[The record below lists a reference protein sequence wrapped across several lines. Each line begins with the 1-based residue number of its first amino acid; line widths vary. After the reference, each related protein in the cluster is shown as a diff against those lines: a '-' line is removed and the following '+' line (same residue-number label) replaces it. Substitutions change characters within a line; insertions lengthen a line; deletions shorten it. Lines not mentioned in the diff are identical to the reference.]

1 MKLIWQLLR
10 QHVSVLQ
17 LAGFLVTNL
26 VGVAIVLTAVQLYRD
41 VTPALQAPDSFLD
54 NDFIILT
61 KEVEGAGIGKTS
73 FTQTELAELAEQ
85 PFTEALGEFTPARY
99 SVMGGISLAGIG
111 MRTYLFFESVPDRF
125 LDVRS
130 DEWGFEEGSE
140 FVPIILPRNYL
151 NLYNF
156 GFASTRGLPQVS
168 EDLVRGITLDL
179 DLSGRGQFRNLK
191 GRVVAFSNRLNTIL
205 VPESFIRWSNGRFG
219 QGGEKQASR
228 VIVETDRPV
237 DAAISAYLDGKGYE
251 AEGDRRD
258 DGKAAYFLQLAAGGL
273 GGVGLVFSV
282 MSFYILMLSI
292 FLLLQKNSAKLETLL
307 LLGYAPGRVA
317 RPYWLL
323 TLWLNLGVL
332 VVAVVLSWLVRMWY
346 LPELAAL
353 QEGYAPSG
361 VGVTWACGI
370 GLALLLSL
378 SNGIAIRRRIDT
390 LNRKRS

>member
-1 MKLIWQLLR
+1 MNRSIEISPPPGLE
-10 QHVSVLQ
+10 
-17 LAGFLVTNL
+17 
-26 VGVAIVLTAVQLYRD
+26 
-41 VTPALQAPDSFLD
+41 
-54 NDFIILT
+54 
-61 KEVEGAGIGKTS
+61 EVY
-73 FTQTELAELAEQ
+73 AE
-85 PFTEALGEFTPARY
+85 Y
-99 SVMGGISLAGIG
+99 
-111 MRTYLFFESVPDRF
+111 RTYFVRIAVSYVRDRM
-125 LDVRS
+125 V
-130 DEWGFEEGSE
+130 
-140 FVPIILPRNYL
+140 
-151 NLYNF
+151 
-156 GFASTRGLPQVS
+156 A
-168 EDLVRGITLDL
+168 EDLVSDTFLKIWESRTETTP
-179 DLSGRGQFRNLK
+179 RNLPAYLLTALK
-191 GRVVAFSNRLNTIL
+191 RKCLDYLRDQAIHLRIQQNMHQTSARVVGERIARLEANDPQNLMMSEALAIIEREL
-205 VPESFIRWSNGRFG
+205 RRMPEQRRRIFIAH
-219 QGGEKQASR
+219 GEKQASR

-258 DGKAAYFLQLAAGGL
+258 SGKAAYFLQLAAGGL
-273 GGVGLVFSV
+273 GEVGLVFSV

-353 QEGYAPSG
+353 QEGYAPAG
-361 VGVTWACGI
+361 VGVTWVCGI

>member
-1 MKLIWQLLR
+1 M
-10 QHVSVLQ
+10 
-17 LAGFLVTNL
+17 
-26 VGVAIVLTAVQLYRD
+26 
-41 VTPALQAPDSFLD
+41 
-54 NDFIILT
+54 
-61 KEVEGAGIGKTS
+61 
-73 FTQTELAELAEQ
+73 
-85 PFTEALGEFTPARY
+85 
-99 SVMGGISLAGIG
+99 
-111 MRTYLFFESVPDRF
+111 
-125 LDVRS
+125 
-130 DEWGFEEGSE
+130 
-140 FVPIILPRNYL
+140 
-151 NLYNF
+151 
-156 GFASTRGLPQVS
+156 
-168 EDLVRGITLDL
+168 
-179 DLSGRGQFRNLK
+179 
-191 GRVVAFSNRLNTIL
+191 
-205 VPESFIRWSNGRFG
+205 
-219 QGGEKQASR
+219 
-228 VIVETDRPV
+228 